1 MQPHDPLTHRPCT
14 HVMAR
19 AIAAVALTACIAT
32 ADAQDAT
39 RIEQMRQDILEL
51 QRAVRDQSRRIDA
64 LERQLANASVAP
76 PRTGP
81 SSGVPA
87 SPAGSDKW
95 LAPANWDRVG
105 VGMTEQQVLD
115 VLGYPTSVR
124 AEPAGTGKT
133 LFYTMQVGAT
143 GFLSGRVVL
152 SDQRVSEVQKPV
164 LR

>member
-1 MQPHDPLTHRPCT
+1 MQARHPPTDRKGTR
-14 HVMAR
+14 VMAR
-19 AIAAVALTACIAT
+19 AVAAVALAACIAT

-51 QRAVRDQSRRIDA
+51 QRAVRDQSRRIDT
-64 LERQLANASVAP
+64 LERQLANAHVAP
-76 PRTGP
+76 PARTGP
-81 SSGVPA
+81 SSAAPGP
-87 SPAGSDKW
+87 PGSDKW
-95 LAPANWDRVG
+95 LAPANWDRVR

-124 AEPAGTGKT
+124 TETPGAART

-143 GFLSGRVVL
+143 GFLSGRVVM